1 MEEELSCKCL
11 ELAASLSSL
20 PGSTE
25 SSVASRLVNSKEPG
39 AMVQLAVTH
48 DSLGQVAEEEGKRG
62 EDEEDEEKEEEKEEE
77 DWEEDWEDKA
87 VQHVGLPPAQDVSSS
102 QLERKRRSPSDG
114 VPANSRRR
122 LFLPD
127 LSECEDSDSEEDQYQ
142 HLHQSWNLTQEDEIK
157 RMTLNTLTH
166 THPPHTW
173 RITHTQRHTR
183 TCACMCAYFMLLRVM
198 PGEECCCLVL
208 LRSGAMV

>member
-11 ELAASLSSL
+11 ELGASLSSL
-20 PGSTE
+20 PGFTE

-77 DWEEDWEDKA
+77 EDWEEDWEDKA
-87 VQHVGLPPAQDVSSS
+87 VQHVGLPPAQNVSSA
-102 QLERKRRSPSDG
+102 QLGRKRRSPSDG

-157 RMTLNTLTH
+157 RITLDTLNTYTSSSYMEDHTHTKTH
-166 THPPHTW
+166 THMCMHVCILYAASGDAW
-173 RITHTQRHTR
+173 R
-183 TCACMCAYFMLLRVM
+183 
-198 PGEECCCLVL
+198 GVL
-208 LRSGAMV
+208 LSCSTT